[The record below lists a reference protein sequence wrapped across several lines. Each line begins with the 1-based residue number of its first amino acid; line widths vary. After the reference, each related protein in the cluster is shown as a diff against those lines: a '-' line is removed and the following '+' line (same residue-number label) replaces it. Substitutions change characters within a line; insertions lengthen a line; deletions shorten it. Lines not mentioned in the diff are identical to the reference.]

1 MSKDSSQ
8 VYSCDI
14 QVRWGDSDR
23 LGHVNNARVVE
34 YMQEAR
40 SLFLIEGAASVGAA
54 PRAVVVRKMDAE
66 FLRPITDAS
75 GPVRVDVSVVRVGTS
90 SFTLRHVVKD
100 VAGNVCATGDAV
112 MVGFDVRAESSRA
125 LTTAERDVLTRYL
138 SATAPA

>member
-1 MSKDSSQ
+1 MSNQ
-8 VYSCDI
+8 IYTCDI

-23 LGHVNNARVVE
+23 LGHVNNTRVVE

-54 PRAVVVRKMDAE
+54 PGAAVVRKMDVE

-75 GPVRVDVSVVRVGTS
+75 GPVRVEVSAVRLGTS

-100 VAGNVCATGDAV
+100 VSGNVCASGDAL
-112 MVGFDVRAESSRA
+112 MVGFDVRGERSRP
-125 LTTAERDVLTRYL
+125 LSDGERRVLEGYL
-138 SATAPA
+138 PASAPA

>member
-1 MSKDSSQ
+1 VSSASE

-40 SLFLIEGAASVGAA
+40 SLFLIEGAASVGVA
-54 PRAVVVRKMDAE
+54 PGAVVVRKMDVE

-75 GPVRVDVSVVRVGTS
+75 GPVRVDVSVVHVGTS
-90 SFTLRHVVKD
+90 SFTLRHAVKD
-100 VAGNVCATGDAV
+100 TAGNVCATGDAV
-112 MVGFDVRAESSRA
+112 LVAFDVRAETSRP
-125 LTTAERDVLTRYL
+125 LSDGERDVLVRYL
-138 SATAPA
+138 PVTAPA

>member
-1 MSKDSSQ
+1 MTAASSQ

-23 LGHVNNARVVE
+23 LGHVNNVRVVE

-40 SLFLIEGAASVGAA
+40 SLFLKEGAASVDAA

-66 FLRPITDAS
+66 FLRPVTDAS
-75 GPVRVDVSVVRVGTS
+75 GPVRVEVSVMRMGTS

-100 VAGNVCATGDAV
+100 AAGDVCATGDAV
-112 MVGFDVRAESSRA
+112 MVAFDARAETSRPLSA
-125 LTTAERDVLTRYL
+125 AERTVLGRYL
-138 SATAPA
+138 PATAPA

>member
-1 MSKDSSQ
+1 MSNQ
-8 VYSCDI
+8 VYSCDV

-40 SLFLIEGAASVGAA
+40 SLFLTEGAASSPP
-54 PRAVVVRKMDAE
+54 PRRAGVVRKMDAE

-75 GPVRVDVSVVRVGTS
+75 GPVRVEVSVVHVGTS

-100 VAGNVCATGDAV
+100 TAGTVCAKGDAV
-112 MVGFDVRAESSRA
+112 MVGFDARAETSRV
-125 LTTAERDVLTRYL
+125 LSDVEREVLGRYL
-138 SATAPA
+138 PATTPA

>member
-1 MSKDSSQ
+1 MTTTPE

-40 SLFLIEGAASVGAA
+40 SLFLTEGATSAGVT

-100 VAGNVCATGDAV
+100 TAGNVCATGDAV
-112 MVGFDVRAESSRA
+112 LVSFDVRTETSRP
-125 LTTAERDVLTRYL
+125 LSDGERGILERYL
-138 SATAPA
+138 PVTAPA